1 MSRSARCSGD
11 TVVAPSTL
19 KRETPIEFG
28 DIWNVDFGSGA
39 PGEPAFV
46 RPAVVVAPAPSYGG
60 AFNTSFLVP
69 LTTRHR
75 PLDCRVLIPVEPG
88 NGLTRTSWA
97 QCDHMTLATR
107 ARFRKRIGRLSP
119 VDMHQVRE
127 TIREI
132 LGF

>member
-1 MSRSARCSGD
+1 MARSQSK
-11 TVVAPSTL
+11 S
-19 KRETPIEFG
+19 EQPIEFG

-46 RPAVVVAPAPSYGG
+46 RPAIVVAPAPTYQG

-75 PLDCRVLIPVEPG
+75 PLDCRVLIPVEPM
-88 NGLTRTSWA
+88 NGLTKTSWA

-107 ARFRKRIGRLSP
+107 ARFKKKIGRLSP
-119 VDMHQVRE
+119 VDLHAVRE
-127 TIREI
+127 TIREMF
-132 LGF
+132 GF